1 MESTMKCANC
11 FPHLGV
17 PDSQTIGRLNGN
29 FMRLMNK
36 HPTID
41 VLALEDYIQSRFAY
55 YDNNVSLSEFL
66 TKHAPENVPLCEF
79 YCGVIDTHSP

>member
-17 PDSQTIGRLNGN
+17 PDSQTLGRMNDN
-29 FMRLMNK
+29 FMHLMNK

-66 TKHAPENVPLCEF
+66 TKHAP
-79 YCGVIDTHSP
+79 

>member
-1 MESTMKCANC
+1 MKSANC

-17 PDSQTIGRLNGN
+17 PDSKTLGRMNDN
-29 FMRLMNK
+29 FMSLMNK

-41 VLALEDYIQSRFAY
+41 VLALEDYIKNRFVD

-66 TKHAPENVPLCEF
+66 TKHSHENVTLCEF